1 NNVSLRV
8 STVHRSQVTI
18 ERRKRKAPSRPKTV
32 KSMPPEPKETNSCQD
47 KAGDEQQPEEA
58 EAHATGEEEID
69 DLDGASEEI
78 LELNDR
84 LDSLSTVLDNIEQQ
98 NDDLRAQILLLLDS
112 QRETLK
118 SFKEENSRMAA
129 KGSESP
135 DGDEPMQES

>member
-1 NNVSLRV
+1 
-8 STVHRSQVTI
+8 
-18 ERRKRKAPSRPKTV
+18 
-32 KSMPPEPKETNSCQD
+32 MPPEPKELTPPQG
-47 KAGDEQQPEEA
+47 KVEDEQQAGGSSADESDPPANE
-58 EAHATGEEEID
+58 EEEID
-69 DLDGASEEI
+69 LEGASEEI

-84 LDSLSTVLDNIEQQ
+84 LDSLSTVLDSIEQQ

-129 KGSESP
+129 KGTADRP